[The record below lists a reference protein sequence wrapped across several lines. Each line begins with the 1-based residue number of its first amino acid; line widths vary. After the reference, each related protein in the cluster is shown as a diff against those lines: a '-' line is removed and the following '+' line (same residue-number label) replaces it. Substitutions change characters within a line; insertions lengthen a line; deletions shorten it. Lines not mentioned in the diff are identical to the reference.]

1 MTVHH
6 INGTRADI
14 EPAAPVAE
22 FEPTSTQRLQAGV
35 LSLAF
40 LMGDI
45 VARLEANNQ
54 IAPSWAG
61 DAKETIGQIIALVS
75 PNDPT

>member
-1 MTVHH
+1 MEVHH

-14 EPAAPVAE
+14 DPTAPKVDI
-22 FEPTSTQRLQAGV
+22 EPTSTQRLQAGV

-40 LMGDI
+40 LLGDI
-45 VARLEANNQ
+45 VARLEANYQ

-61 DAKETIGQIIALVS
+61 EAKETIGQIIALVS
-75 PNDPT
+75 PSDPT